1 MIALILFIPFFAA
14 LVIALLPNS
23 LEHHS
28 KFFALVVSLV
38 NFIISVI
45 IFFISDLAAGQ
56 YIGINEVIWAQ
67 NLFPFQIKFS
77 VGADA
82 LALALIILTNLLTIA
97 AVTISFQ
104 IKERLYFVWLMIL
117 QGSIIGVFASINLI
131 QFFIFWELELIPMF
145 MLINFWGTGN
155 REYSAMKFV
164 LYTLVAS
171 AFILIG
177 IILLGYSANSFDI
190 IAINNSGFLAEDWIV
205 IFAFWTLLIGFLIK
219 LPIFPFHTWLP
230 DAHTDAPTA
239 VSVMLAGILLKM
251 GGYGIIKLILPTM
264 GYLLNDYGAILG
276 FLGAFSIIYGAILTL
291 KQTDLKRVIAFSSIS
306 HMGFVLVGIASNSP
320 LGVLGAGLQ
329 LITHGL
335 ISGLLFLCVGLVY
348 ERTKTREINEM
359 KGLTHQFPFITLI
372 MMVAGLASLGLPGLV
387 GFIAE
392 ITIFLGSYETRPI
405 TTVFAITGVL
415 FSAGYILWTMQRI
428 FFGPRNKELDTKDI
442 SDWPQLLS
450 VGTLLIP
457 TIIFGIYPQPLITI
471 MEQGL
476 NFLIRIG

>member
-1 MIALILFIPFFAA
+1 
-14 LVIALLPNS
+14 
-23 LEHHS
+23 
-28 KFFALVVSLV
+28 
-38 NFIISVI
+38 
-45 IFFISDLAAGQ
+45 
-56 YIGINEVIWAQ
+56 
-67 NLFPFQIKFS
+67 
-77 VGADA
+77 
-82 LALALIILTNLLTIA
+82 
-97 AVTISFQ
+97 
-104 IKERLYFVWLMIL
+104 
-117 QGSIIGVFASINLI
+117 
-131 QFFIFWELELIPMF
+131 
-145 MLINFWGTGN
+145 
-155 REYSAMKFV
+155 
-164 LYTLVAS
+164 
-171 AFILIG
+171 
-177 IILLGYSANSFDI
+177 
-190 IAINNSGFLAEDWIV
+190 
-205 IFAFWTLLIGFLIK
+205 
-219 LPIFPFHTWLP
+219 
-230 DAHTDAPTA
+230 
-239 VSVMLAGILLKM
+239 MLAGILLKM

-372 MMVAGLASLGLPGLV
+372 MMIAGLASLGLPGLV

-415 FSAGYILWTMQRI
+415 FSAGYILWTLQRI
-428 FFGPRNKELDTKDI
+428 FFGPRNKELDAKDI

>member
-1 MIALILFIPFFAA
+1 MIALILFIPFLAAFIIAILPKALENQSKNLALFAS
-14 LVIALLPNS
+14 II
-23 LEHHS
+23 
-28 KFFALVVSLV
+28 
-38 NFIISVI
+38 NFIISI
-45 IFFISDLAAGQ
+45 TILLISDLSAGQ
-56 YIGINEVIWAQ
+56 YIGVNEVIWAQ
-67 NLFPFQIKFS
+67 NLFPFEIKFS

-82 LALALIILTNLLTIA
+82 LALILVILTNLLTIA
-97 AVTISFQ
+97 GVSISFQ

-131 QFFIFWELELIPMF
+131 QFFIFWELELVPMF

-177 IILLGYSANSFDI
+177 VILLGYSANSFNI
-190 IAINNSGFLAEDWIV
+190 IAINNSGFLVESWIV

-239 VSVMLAGILLKM
+239 VSVILAGILLKM
-251 GGYGIIKLILPTM
+251 GGYGIIKIVLPTM
-264 GYLLNDYGAILG
+264 GYLLNDYGAFLG
-276 FLGAFSIIYGAILTL
+276 FLGAVSIIYGAIQTL
-291 KQTDLKRVIAFSSIS
+291 KQSDLKRVIAFSSIS

-320 LGVLGAGLQ
+320 IGILGAGLQ

-348 ERTKTREINEM
+348 ERTETREITKM
-359 KGLTHQFPFITLI
+359 QGLTKQFPLVTLI
-372 MMVAGLASLGLPGLV
+372 MMTAGLASLGLPGLV
-387 GFIAE
+387 GFVAE
-392 ITIFLGSYETRPI
+392 ITIFIGSFDTRPI
-405 TTVFAITGVL
+405 TTIFAITGVL

-428 FFGPRNKELDTKDI
+428 FFGPSNKEYHSKDI
-442 SDWPQLLS
+442 SDWPQFLS
-450 VGTLLIP
+450 VGALLLP
-457 TIIFGIYPQPLITI
+457 TIIFGVYPQPLITI
-471 MEQGL
+471 MEHGL
-476 NFLIRIG
+476 NFLI

>member
-1 MIALILFIPFFAA
+1 MIALILFIPFLAAFIIAILPKALENQSKNLALFAS
-14 LVIALLPNS
+14 II
-23 LEHHS
+23 
-28 KFFALVVSLV
+28 
-38 NFIISVI
+38 NFIISI
-45 IFFISDLAAGQ
+45 TILLITDLSAGQ
-56 YIGINEVIWAQ
+56 YIGVNEVIWAQ
-67 NLFPFQIKFS
+67 NLFPFEIKFS

-82 LALALIILTNLLTIA
+82 LALILIILTNLLTIA
-97 AVTISFQ
+97 GVSISFQ

-131 QFFIFWELELIPMF
+131 QFFIFWELELVPMF

-177 IILLGYSANSFDI
+177 VILLGYSANSFNI
-190 IAINNSGFLAEDWIV
+190 IAINNSGFLVESWIV

-239 VSVMLAGILLKM
+239 VSVILAGILLKM
-251 GGYGIIKLILPTM
+251 GGYGIIKIVLPTM
-264 GYLLNDYGAILG
+264 GYLLNDYGAFLG
-276 FLGAFSIIYGAILTL
+276 FLGAFSIIYGAIQTL
-291 KQTDLKRVIAFSSIS
+291 KQSDLKRVIAFSSIS

-320 LGVLGAGLQ
+320 IGILGAGLQ

-348 ERTKTREINEM
+348 ERTETREITKM
-359 KGLTHQFPFITLI
+359 QGLTKQFPLVTLI
-372 MMVAGLASLGLPGLV
+372 MMTAGLASLGLPGLV

-392 ITIFLGSYETRPI
+392 ITIFIGSFDTRPI
-405 TTVFAITGVL
+405 TTIFAITGVL

-428 FFGPRNKELDTKDI
+428 FFGPSNKEYHSKDI
-442 SDWPQLLS
+442 SDWPQFLS
-450 VGTLLIP
+450 VGALLLP
-457 TIIFGIYPQPLITI
+457 TIIFGVYPQPLITI
-471 MEQGL
+471 MEHGL
-476 NFLIRIG
+476 NFLI

>member
-1 MIALILFIPFFAA
+1 MIALILLIPFFAA

-38 NFIISVI
+38 NFLIAAI
-45 IFFISDLAAGQ
+45 IFLISDLSGGQ
-56 YIGINEVIWAQ
+56 YIAINEVIWAQ

-77 VGADA
+77 VGVDA

-190 IAINNSGFLAEDWIV
+190 ISINNSGFLVENWIV

-251 GGYGIIKLILPTM
+251 GGYGIIKLVLPTM

-320 LGVLGAGLQ
+320 LGVS
-329 LITHGL
+329 I
-335 ISGLLFLCVGLVY
+335 
-348 ERTKTREINEM
+348 
-359 KGLTHQFPFITLI
+359 
-372 MMVAGLASLGLPGLV
+372 
-387 GFIAE
+387 
-392 ITIFLGSYETRPI
+392 
-405 TTVFAITGVL
+405 
-415 FSAGYILWTMQRI
+415 QRM
-428 FFGPRNKELDTKDI
+428 R
-442 SDWPQLLS
+442 
-450 VGTLLIP
+450 
-457 TIIFGIYPQPLITI
+457 
-471 MEQGL
+471 
-476 NFLIRIG
+476 

>member
-45 IFFISDLAAGQ
+45 IFFISDLTAGQ

-190 IAINNSGFLAEDWIV
+190 IAINNGGFLAENWLV

-291 KQTDLKRVIAFSSIS
+291 KQTDLKSMA
-306 HMGFVLVGIASNSP
+306 P
-320 LGVLGAGLQ
+320 
-329 LITHGL
+329 
-335 ISGLLFLCVGLVY
+335 
-348 ERTKTREINEM
+348 
-359 KGLTHQFPFITLI
+359 
-372 MMVAGLASLGLPGLV
+372 
-387 GFIAE
+387 
-392 ITIFLGSYETRPI
+392 
-405 TTVFAITGVL
+405 
-415 FSAGYILWTMQRI
+415 
-428 FFGPRNKELDTKDI
+428 
-442 SDWPQLLS
+442 
-450 VGTLLIP
+450 
-457 TIIFGIYPQPLITI
+457 
-471 MEQGL
+471 
-476 NFLIRIG
+476 

>member
-1 MIALILFIPFFAA
+1 MIALILFIPFLAAFIIAILPKALENQSKNLALFAS
-14 LVIALLPNS
+14 II
-23 LEHHS
+23 
-28 KFFALVVSLV
+28 
-38 NFIISVI
+38 NFIISI
-45 IFFISDLAAGQ
+45 TILLISDLSAGQ
-56 YIGINEVIWAQ
+56 YIGVNEVIWAQ
-67 NLFPFQIKFS
+67 NLFPFEIKFS

-82 LALALIILTNLLTIA
+82 LALILVILTNLLTIA
-97 AVTISFQ
+97 GVSISFQ

-131 QFFIFWELELIPMF
+131 QFFIFWELELVPMF

-177 IILLGYSANSFDI
+177 VILLGYSANSFNI
-190 IAINNSGFLAEDWIV
+190 IAINNSGFLVESWIV

-239 VSVMLAGILLKM
+239 VSVILAGILLKM
-251 GGYGIIKLILPTM
+251 GGYGIIKIVLPTM
-264 GYLLNDYGAILG
+264 GYLLNDYGAFLG
-276 FLGAFSIIYGAILTL
+276 FLGAVSIIYGAIQTL
-291 KQTDLKRVIAFSSIS
+291 KQSDLKRVIAFSSIS

-320 LGVLGAGLQ
+320 IGILGAGLQ

-348 ERTKTREINEM
+348 ERTETREITKM
-359 KGLTHQFPFITLI
+359 QGLTKQFPLVTLI
-372 MMVAGLASLGLPGLV
+372 MMTAGLASLSLPGLV
-387 GFIAE
+387 GFVAE
-392 ITIFLGSYETRPI
+392 ITIFIGSFDTRPI
-405 TTVFAITGVL
+405 TTIFAITGVL

-428 FFGPRNKELDTKDI
+428 FFGPSNKEYHSKDI
-442 SDWPQLLS
+442 SDWPQFLS
-450 VGTLLIP
+450 VGALLLP
-457 TIIFGIYPQPLITI
+457 TIIFGVYPQPLITI
-471 MEQGL
+471 MEHGL
-476 NFLIRIG
+476 NFLI

>member
-1 MIALILFIPFFAA
+1 MIPFILFIPFVAA
-14 LVIALLPNS
+14 LIIAVLPSSLGHQSKLLA
-23 LEHHS
+23 L
-28 KFFALVVSLV
+28 FASFV
-38 NFIISVI
+38 NLIISI
-45 IFFISDLAAGQ
+45 IVLFTSDLSLGQ
-56 YIGINEVIWAQ
+56 YIGIYEVAWAQ
-67 NLFPFQIKFS
+67 NLFPFDIKFS
-77 VGADA
+77 VGTDA
-82 LALALIILTNLLTIA
+82 LALALVILTNLLTIA
-97 AVTISFQ
+97 AVSISFQ

-117 QGSIIGVFASINLI
+117 QGSIIGVFVSINLI

-190 IAINNSGFLAEDWIV
+190 ISINQNGDLLKNWIV
-205 IFAFWTLLIGFLIK
+205 VCAFWTLLIGFLIK

-251 GGYGIIKLILPTM
+251 GGYGIIKIVLPTM
-264 GYLLNDYGAILG
+264 GYLLNEHGAFLG
-276 FLGAFSIIYGAILTL
+276 FLGAFSIIYGAIQTL
-291 KQTDLKRVIAFSSIS
+291 KQSDLKRVIAFSSIS

-320 LGVLGAGLQ
+320 LGILGASLQ

-348 ERTKTREINEM
+348 ERTKTREITEM
-359 KGLTHQFPFITLI
+359 QGIVKQFPVITLI

-392 ITIFLGSYETRPI
+392 ITIFLGAYDSRPL
-405 TTVFAITGVL
+405 TTIFAITGVL

-428 FFGPRNKELDTKDI
+428 FFGPSNKEYDSKDI
-442 SDWPQLLS
+442 SDWPQFLS
-450 VGTLLIP
+450 VMTLLVP
-457 TIIFGIYPQPLITI
+457 TVIFGIFPQPLVAI
-471 MEQGL
+471 MEHGL
-476 NFLIRIG
+476 NFLISIG

>member
-1 MIALILFIPFFAA
+1 MIALILFIPFLAAFIIAILPKALENQSKNLALFAS
-14 LVIALLPNS
+14 II
-23 LEHHS
+23 
-28 KFFALVVSLV
+28 
-38 NFIISVI
+38 NFIISI
-45 IFFISDLAAGQ
+45 TILLISDLSAGQ
-56 YIGINEVIWAQ
+56 YIGVNEVIWAQ
-67 NLFPFQIKFS
+67 NLFPFEIKFS

-82 LALALIILTNLLTIA
+82 LALILVILTNLLTIA
-97 AVTISFQ
+97 GVSISFQ

-131 QFFIFWELELIPMF
+131 QFFIFWELELVPMF

-177 IILLGYSANSFDI
+177 VILLGYSANSFNI
-190 IAINNSGFLAEDWIV
+190 IAINNSGFLVESWIV

-239 VSVMLAGILLKM
+239 VSVILAGILLKM
-251 GGYGIIKLILPTM
+251 GGYGIIKIVLPTM
-264 GYLLNDYGAILG
+264 GYLLNDYGAFLG
-276 FLGAFSIIYGAILTL
+276 FLGAFSIIYGAIQTL
-291 KQTDLKRVIAFSSIS
+291 KQSDLKRVIAFSSIS

-320 LGVLGAGLQ
+320 IGILGAGLQ

-348 ERTKTREINEM
+348 ERTETREITKM
-359 KGLTHQFPFITLI
+359 QGLTKQFPLVTLI
-372 MMVAGLASLGLPGLV
+372 MMTAGLASLGLPGLV
-387 GFIAE
+387 GFVAE
-392 ITIFLGSYETRPI
+392 ITIFIGSFDTRPI
-405 TTVFAITGVL
+405 TTIFAITGVL

-428 FFGPRNKELDTKDI
+428 FFGPSNKEYHSKDI
-442 SDWPQLLS
+442 SDWPQFLS
-450 VGTLLIP
+450 VGALLLP
-457 TIIFGIYPQPLITI
+457 TIIFGVYPQPLITI
-471 MEQGL
+471 MEHGL
-476 NFLIRIG
+476 NFLI